1 MKLWYAIMAGAGLAA
16 IIHVSAPTK
25 AQAQTTIVTDGF
37 GRVIEQ
43 AYTTGNTTYITNGYG
58 APIATTTTIGGL
70 SPTQPI
76 IPLPTLALPPLR

>member
-16 IIHVSAPTK
+16 IIHVSFPTK
-25 AQAQTTIVTDGF
+25 AHAQITIVTDGY
-37 GRVIEQ
+37 GRTVEQ
-43 AYTTGNTTYITNGYG
+43 AYTVGNTTYITNGWG
-58 APIATTTTIGGL
+58 IPAGTVTTIGWS

>member
-1 MKLWYAIMAGAGLAA
+1 MKFWYALLASGALAA
-16 IIHVSAPTK
+16 IIHVNFPTK
-25 AQAQTTIVTDGF
+25 AHAQITIVTDGF

-58 APIATTTTIGGL
+58 APIATTTTIGGS